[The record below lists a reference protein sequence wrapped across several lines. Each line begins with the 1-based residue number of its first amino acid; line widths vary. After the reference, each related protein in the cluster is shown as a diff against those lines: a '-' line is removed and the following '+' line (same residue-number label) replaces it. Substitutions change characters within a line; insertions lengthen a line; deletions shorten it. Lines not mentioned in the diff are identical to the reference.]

1 MDQLIAQ
8 LKKIERQ
15 TYRAYQ
21 QIKGRYQFSD
31 FDLLIDT
38 VQSDPYAASSRLRAI
53 RPWAL
58 TGLSELHNQSPAY
71 QRGARDF
78 IARRFAEQIKHEP
91 NVDVAISG
99 QTILDSTA
107 VLFTD
112 AGIELRFRVSLPAEG
127 RTVLGKKAINLLT
140 HHLPKWIRKAT
151 AKLELDLDALHLHC
165 QTVEN
170 QLALRSQLKQ
180 HNLVAFVANGSVL
193 PRLAGDSEL
202 PMKNAVA
209 FQSPESLSITLD
221 TPHHGPMTGMGI
233 PEGVTL
239 FVGGG
244 FHGKTTLLS
253 ALQKSIY
260 DHVPGDG
267 REYVV
272 MDGSAMKI
280 RAEDG
285 RAVHQLNLSNY
296 IKSLPYGIKTDCFSS
311 QDASGSTS
319 QAAAL
324 QEAIESGCQAIL
336 LDEDTSA
343 TNFMIRDE
351 RMQALIHR
359 DAEPITPFVDRVRD
373 LYQHCNV
380 SSLIVMGGS
389 GDYLDVADCV
399 IQMHEYQALDV
410 TATAKNII
418 KDYPSKRQSE
428 TNGQFVTPSP
438 RSLNSQALM
447 KILQEGKFRVGNKG
461 HNQLRLGQTMVNLA
475 ALEQIDCGAEIN
487 AIAWCLFQLAQ
498 QQRWINHP
506 AQEVDA
512 LLNQDWYQNLPP
524 HGDLAK
530 PRTCDVMAALN
541 RCRDSQFKAS

>member
-21 QIKGRYQFSD
+21 QIKGRYAFSD
-31 FDLLIDT
+31 FELLIDT

-58 TGLSELHNQSPAY
+58 TGLTELQQQSLAY

-91 NVDVAISG
+91 NVDVTISE

-107 VLFTD
+107 VLFND
-112 AGIELRFRVSLPAEG
+112 SGIELRFRVSLPAEG

-151 AKLELDLDALHLHC
+151 AKLELDLEALHLHC

-170 QLALRSQLKQ
+170 QAALRAQLKQ
-180 HNLVAFVANGSVL
+180 HQLVAFVANDSVL

-202 PMKNAVA
+202 PMKDAVT
-209 FQSPESLSITLD
+209 FQSPASLSVTLE
-221 TPHHGPMTGMGI
+221 TPHNGPMTGMGI

-260 DHVPGDG
+260 DHIPGDG

-272 MDGSAMKI
+272 MDESAMKI

-296 IKSLPYGIKTDCFSS
+296 IKSLPHGIKTDCFSS

-324 QEAIESGCQAIL
+324 QEAVESGCQAVLI
-336 LDEDTSA
+336 DEDSSA

-373 LYQHCNV
+373 LYQHCGV

-399 IQMHEYQALDV
+399 IQMHEYQAFDV
-410 TATAKNII
+410 TETAKQVVS
-418 KDYPSKRQSE
+418 DYPSKRQSE
-428 TNGQFVTPSP
+428 TDGQFVTPSP
-438 RSLNSQALM
+438 RSFNSRALM

-461 HNQLRLGQTMVNLA
+461 HNQLRLGQTIVNLA
-475 ALEQIDCGAEIN
+475 ALEQIDSGAEIN

-498 QQRWINHP
+498 QQQWLNEP
-506 AQEVDA
+506 VQSVDA
-512 LLNQDWYQNLPP
+512 LLNQDWYQSLPP

-530 PRTCDVMAALN
+530 PRRCDVMAALN
-541 RCRDSQFKAS
+541 RCRDSQFKAG